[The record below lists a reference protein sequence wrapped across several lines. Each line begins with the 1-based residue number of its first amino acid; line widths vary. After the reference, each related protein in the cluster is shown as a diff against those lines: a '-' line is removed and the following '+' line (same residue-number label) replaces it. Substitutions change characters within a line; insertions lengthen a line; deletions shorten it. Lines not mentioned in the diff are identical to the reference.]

1 MSKARE
7 KAVSDWIA
15 ENFVLE
21 AVTVEPF
28 DLFPYGRR
36 IIDQQ
41 GGEMVVYFDLMAEK
55 VVYCFPDIQP
65 HEKDRP

>member
-36 IIDQQ
+36 VIDQQ

-55 VVYCFPDIQP
+55 VVYCFPD
-65 HEKDRP
+65 K